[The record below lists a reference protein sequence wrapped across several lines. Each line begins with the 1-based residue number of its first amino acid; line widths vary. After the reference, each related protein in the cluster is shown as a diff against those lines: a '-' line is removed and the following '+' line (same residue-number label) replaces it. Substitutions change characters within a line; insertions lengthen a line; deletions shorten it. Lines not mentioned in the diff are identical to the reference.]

1 MEAAGL
7 LRRSRAR
14 EDERSVIIE
23 LSEKGEKLKDQAVTI
38 PDRMFQCIPVNEEE
52 SRDLYRLL
60 YQILGQAGKNI
71 EK

>member
-1 MEAAGL
+1 M
-7 LRRSRAR
+7 
-14 EDERSVIIE
+14 IIE